1 MDTIIW
7 LYALTVLTVVL
18 IIYYIKNLAQVQVW
32 IHKRFSPGA
41 KLNTIGYLEMDND
54 GSAGEARIPG
64 GGSLPAVGRVI
75 VDKQAG
81 REYGFVESVTTDIL
95 DETQN
100 PKYKQIGFIGIN
112 PEDVVDKYGY
122 IYRQERG
129 KRKKELVGYCARPSD
144 PNTPTLHGER
154 TWHSLWLRCT
164 LNVYAGRPANDKGEQ
179 PAPVQP
185 KQHMYI
191 ADEVEDGVEVEET
204 TQEPMPNEVAT
215 ETVEATENAEVV
227 ATETAIA
234 EESTADVNPTEETP
248 SEAETTE
255 HTEEPATEP
264 IPTEEIPSKTETEAV
279 VTEPVAEPTMEP
291 TVEPVVKPVEET
303 TSEHKAETSTKEST
317 PEASEESKEEP
328 TKTPEQTP
336 EQTPEETKKSKEK
349 SKAEKKSK
357 KSKKKVVEKEAL
369 ATVSYVG
376 FHLSRNDYLPAEA
389 RACAFAALSS
399 NIQRGRYSEYF
410 KNQPY
415 GWRDTALLTSLV
427 FSVLFFVLFIVYRGI
442 FQLPLLGDHFGVV
455 TLIVF
460 YYVLWALVRLIKI
473 DCIEN
478 SNSFQ
483 KTLDLLN
490 KNVGVN
496 GMNISIIIMGII
508 AFAICLGSLEFDFL
522 PLLWAIVS
530 GVFVNM
536 TLTGANKR
544 WIIHTSFNEKDDE
557 AESSEEIIN
566 PTGDISRTYEWELD
580 KTYST
585 QQLHGSV
592 TLYFTA
598 QEIADMR
605 QCNPFFAQRKDKR
618 DKEYIMDM
626 FQFLNEH
633 KNFLARVRYIA
644 HYINDTIKQNNL
656 TPIDKI
662 QFTLDF
668 VQEPNISFV
677 ANRESRATNNYEY
690 YIRYP
695 DETLYDKEGD
705 SNSKSL
711 LAAALFHTMGYNVMY
726 LASRKHKHSAIG
738 IEISA
743 RDIANGWYGSHIDDM
758 LVTENGK
765 QYIYCETTGDRFR
778 IGRSISGMTIN
789 DFEDKLILEVEKDNA
804 EDDTTTHKSVIYN
817 WDLDSPLGNTL
828 HGNLTIKF
836 CNDYIERLREQNPFI
851 TFGHDSNTYAQNIR
865 TMFAKINEESELRQN
880 LDTVAQYMKHE
891 VENAGLTDLDLVQF
905 VLNFVQ
911 TPNITYR
918 IDEECASIGFK
929 MEYMRFPDE
938 TLYDKEGD
946 CDCKSFLT
954 AGILHQLG
962 YNVVFLLSDKLKHAA
977 MAVEVNPEWMETLTD
992 TGSNILQHNGKSYI
1006 FCESTGSGNRIG
1018 NIKEETS
1025 VQDFDTVIEL
1035 PA

>member
-7 LYALTVLTVVL
+7 LYSLLALIVVL

-164 LNVYAGRPANDKGEQ
+164 LNVYAGRPDNDKGEQ

-185 KQHMYI
+185 KQHMHI
-191 ADEVEDGVEVEET
+191 ADEVEDILEVEET
-204 TQEPMPNEVAT
+204 TQEPMTNEVTT
-215 ETVEATENAEVV
+215 ETAETAKTAETAETAETTIEA
-227 ATETAIA
+227 AIA
-234 EESTADVNPTEETP
+234 EEPTADVNPTEEPAAEPKSTEDAP
-248 SEAETTE
+248 SEAIEETATE
-255 HTEEPATEP
+255 TAEETAEEPAEEP
-264 IPTEEIPSKTETEAV
+264 A
-279 VTEPVAEPTMEP
+279 
-291 TVEPVVKPVEET
+291 VEPVVKPEEET
-303 TSEHKAETSTKEST
+303 TSKKETEPSTEETTPESSEETNKEAAKTTEETAEEAPEQTKES
-317 PEASEESKEEP
+317 
-328 TKTPEQTP
+328 
-336 EQTPEETKKSKEK
+336 KKK
-349 SKAEKKSK
+349 SKAEKKAK
-357 KSKKKVVEKEAL
+357 KKAKKKVVEKEAL

-410 KNQPY
+410 KSQPY
-415 GWRDTALLTSLV
+415 GWRDTALLTSLI

-442 FQLPLLGDHFGVV
+442 FNLPLLGDHFGVI
-455 TLIVF
+455 TLILF
-460 YYVLWALVRLIKI
+460 YYGLWALVRLIKI

-496 GMNISIIIMGII
+496 GMNIAIIIMGII
-508 AFAICLGSLEFDFL
+508 AFAICLGSLDFDFM

-530 GVFVNM
+530 GVLVNM

-557 AESSEEIIN
+557 AESNEEIIN

-585 QQLHGSV
+585 QQLRGSV

-711 LAAALFHTMGYNVMY
+711 LAAVLFHTMGYNVMY

-743 RDIANGWYGSHIDDM
+743 RDIANGWYGNHIDDM

-789 DFEDKLILEVEKDNA
+789 DFEDKLILEVEKDNT
-804 EDDTTTHKSVIYN
+804 EETTTTHKSVIYN
-817 WDLDSPLGNTL
+817 WDLDSPLGNSL

-836 CNDYIERLREQNPFI
+836 SNAYIERLREQNPFV
-851 TFGHDSNTYAQNIR
+851 TFGHDSNTNAQNIR
-865 TMFAKINEESELRQN
+865 TMFAKINEEPELSQN

-891 VENAGLTDLDLVQF
+891 VENAGLTELDLVQF

-977 MAVEVNPEWMETLTD
+977 MAVEVKPEWMETLTD

>member
-1 MDTIIW
+1 MDTLIW
-7 LYALTVLTVVL
+7 LYTLIALIVVV

-41 KLNTIGYLEMDND
+41 KFHTIGYLEMDND

-75 VDKQAG
+75 IDKQAG

-95 DETQN
+95 DESKK
-100 PKYKQIGFIGIN
+100 PSYKQVGYISIN

-154 TWHSLWLRCT
+154 TWRSLWLKCT
-164 LNVYAGRPANDKGEQ
+164 LNVYAGRPTPAVPEQ
-179 PAPVQP
+179 TTPVQP
-185 KQHMYI
+185 KQHNCI
-191 ADEVEDGVEVEET
+191 ADDVEQSLQADVAEQMREDVVPENEPMVA
-204 TQEPMPNEVAT
+204 QEPVQEVAS
-215 ETVEATENAEVV
+215 V
-227 ATETAIA
+227 
-234 EESTADVNPTEETP
+234 
-248 SEAETTE
+248 
-255 HTEEPATEP
+255 EEPATMPE
-264 IPTEEIPSKTETEAV
+264 
-279 VTEPVAEPTMEP
+279 
-291 TVEPVVKPVEET
+291 TVEQTPAESEIVEETPVQSAEPVEET
-303 TSEHKAETSTKEST
+303 PAE
-317 PEASEESKEEP
+317 SEE
-328 TKTPEQTP
+328 TPAEAEKATEQTQV
-336 EQTPEETKKSKEK
+336 EPEETPTEAEKPTEEEAKPQEEPVVEEPKDKKKD
-349 SKAEKKSK
+349 KKSK
-357 KSKKKVVEKEAL
+357 KSKKKVAEKEAL
-369 ATVSYVG
+369 ASVSYVG
-376 FHLSRNDYLPAEA
+376 FHLSKNDYLPAEA

-415 GWRDTALLTSLV
+415 GWKDTALLTTLI
-427 FSVLFFVLFIVYRGI
+427 FTLLFFVLFIVYRGV
-442 FQLPLLGDHFGVV
+442 FHMPLFGDDYYAAGI
-455 TLIVF
+455 LIAF
-460 YYVLWALVRLIKI
+460 YHILWMLVRLIKI

-483 KTLDLLN
+483 KSLDLFN
-490 KNVGVN
+490 KNLGLK
-496 GMNISIIIMGII
+496 GSNIAIIILSLIALAVSLNSGI
-508 AFAICLGSLEFDFL
+508 FDFV
-522 PLLWAIVS
+522 PLLWAIVF
-530 GVFVNM
+530 GVVVNM
-536 TLTGANKR
+536 MLNAANRR
-544 WIIHTSFNEKDDE
+544 WLISTSFNDKDDE
-557 AESSEEIIN
+557 YEHEEEIIN
-566 PTGDISRTYEWELD
+566 PPGDITRTYEWELD

-605 QCNPFFAQRKDKR
+605 QCNPFIAQRKDKS
-618 DKEYIMDM
+618 DKEYIMEM

-633 KNFLARVRYIA
+633 KNFMARIRYVA

-662 QFTLDF
+662 QFVLDF
-668 VQEPNISFV
+668 VQEPNIRFV
-677 ANRESRATNNYEY
+677 ANRESRAINNYEY

-711 LAAALFHTMGYNVMY
+711 LAATLFYTMGYNVMY
-726 LASRKHKHSAIG
+726 LASRKHNHSAIG
-738 IEISA
+738 VEIDA
-743 RDIANGWYGSHIDDM
+743 RDIANGWYGSNVEDM

-804 EDDTTTHKSVIYN
+804 DESTNFKSVIYN
-817 WDLDSPLGNTL
+817 WDLDSLVGSSL
-828 HGNLTIKF
+828 HGNLTIRF
-836 CNDYIERLREQNPFI
+836 SNDYINRLREINPFV
-851 TFGHDSNTYAQNIR
+851 TFGYDSNTYAQNI
-865 TMFAKINEESELRQN
+865 TSMYHKLKEDAELSENVEQIALYIKREITDAN
-880 LDTVAQYMKHE
+880 LSDI
-891 VENAGLTDLDLVQF
+891 DLVQF

-911 TPNITYR
+911 TPNISYR
-918 IDEECASIGFK
+918 IDEECSSIGFK
-929 MEYMRFPDE
+929 TEYMRFPDE

-954 AGILHQLG
+954 ASILHQLG
-962 YNVVFLLSDKLKHAA
+962 YNVVFLLSAKLKHAA
-977 MAVEVNPEWMETLTD
+977 MAVELNPEWLAHIENTENSVL
-992 TGSNILQHNGKSYI
+992 SHNGKSYI
-1006 FCESTGSGNRIG
+1006 FCESTGSGNKIG
-1018 NIKEETS
+1018 NIKEGTS
-1025 VQDFDTVIEL
+1025 VQDFDTIVEL
-1035 PA
+1035 PCK

>member
-1 MDTIIW
+1 MDALIW
-7 LYALTVLTVVL
+7 LYALIALIVVVL
-18 IIYYIKNLAQVQVW
+18 IYYIKNLAQVQVW

-41 KLNTIGYLEMDND
+41 KFNTIGYLEMDND

-95 DETQN
+95 DETQR

-154 TWHSLWLRCT
+154 TWRSLWLKCT
-164 LNVYAGRPANDKGEQ
+164 LNVYAGRPTVETPEQTQQ

-185 KQHMYI
+185 KQHLYI
-191 ADEVEDGVEVEET
+191 ADDIDEVQDVEAEEPMTAETTPELTEAAVVEEPMAEAASVAEPETAEVVEET
-204 TQEPMPNEVAT
+204 
-215 ETVEATENAEVV
+215 
-227 ATETAIA
+227 
-234 EESTADVNPTEETP
+234 
-248 SEAETTE
+248 
-255 HTEEPATEP
+255 
-264 IPTEEIPSKTETEAV
+264 
-279 VTEPVAEPTMEP
+279 
-291 TVEPVVKPVEET
+291 PVEET
-303 TSEHKAETSTKEST
+303 PAEQPIEET
-317 PEASEESKEEP
+317 PAEQPVEETPAEQPVEEIP
-328 TKTPEQTP
+328 DEQSV
-336 EQTPEETKKSKEK
+336 EVTPEEQPVEETPAEQPVEETPTEAKEPEEEPKNKKKD
-349 SKAEKKSK
+349 KKK

-369 ATVSYVG
+369 ATVSYIG
-376 FHLSRNDYLPAEA
+376 FHLSKNDYLPAEA

-415 GWRDTALLTSLV
+415 GWKDTALLSSLV
-427 FSVLFFVLFIVYRGI
+427 FSVLFFVLYFIYRVVLK
-442 FQLPLLGDHFGVV
+442 QPLFGDDYYAAII
-455 TLIVF
+455 LIAF
-460 YYVLWALVRLIKI
+460 YHILWVLIRLIKI

-483 KTLDLLN
+483 KTLDLFN
-490 KNVGVN
+490 KNLGVK
-496 GMNISIIIMGII
+496 GSNIAIIILGLIAMSFSFGGII
-508 AFAICLGSLEFDFL
+508 FDFV
-522 PLLWAIVS
+522 PLLWAIIF
-530 GVFVNM
+530 GVVVNM
-536 TLTGANKR
+536 MLNGANKR
-544 WIIHTSFNEKDDE
+544 WIIHTSFNEKDEDTESDE
-557 AESSEEIIN
+557 EVIN
-566 PTGDISRTYEWELD
+566 PPGDISRTYEWELD

-618 DKEYIMDM
+618 DKEYIMEM

-633 KNFLARVRYIA
+633 KNFLARIRYVA
-644 HYINDTIKQNNL
+644 HYITETIKQNNL

-677 ANRESRATNNYEY
+677 ANRESRAVNNYEY

-711 LAAALFHTMGYNVMY
+711 LAAALLHTMGYNVMY
-726 LASRKHKHSAIG
+726 LASRKHNHSAIG
-738 IEISA
+738 IEIDA
-743 RDIANGWYGSHIDDM
+743 RDIANGWYGNHIDDM

-778 IGRSISGMTIN
+778 IGRSISGMTVG
-789 DFEDKLILEVEKDNA
+789 DFEDKLILEVEN
-804 EDDTTTHKSVIYN
+804 ENQEETTSHKSVIYN
-817 WDLDSPLGNTL
+817 WDLDSPLGSKL

-836 CNDYIERLREQNPFI
+836 SVDYIERLREMNPFL
-851 TFGHDSNTYAQNIR
+851 TFGHDTNTYAQNIR
-865 TMFAKINEESELRQN
+865 AMFSKLKEDAELSQN
-880 LDTVAQYMKHE
+880 VETVAQYMKRE
-891 VENAGLTDLDLVQF
+891 VANAGLSNLDLVQF

-918 IDEECASIGFK
+918 VDEECASIGFK
-929 MEYMRFPDE
+929 TEYMRFPDE

-954 AGILHQLG
+954 VGILHQLG
-962 YNVVFLLSDKLKHAA
+962 FNMVFLLSDKLKHAA
-977 MAVEVNPEWMETLTD
+977 MAVEIEPEWMNTLTD
-992 TGSNILQHNGKSYI
+992 TGSNVLTHNGKQYI

-1018 NIKEETS
+1018 NIKEGTS

-1035 PA
+1035 PII